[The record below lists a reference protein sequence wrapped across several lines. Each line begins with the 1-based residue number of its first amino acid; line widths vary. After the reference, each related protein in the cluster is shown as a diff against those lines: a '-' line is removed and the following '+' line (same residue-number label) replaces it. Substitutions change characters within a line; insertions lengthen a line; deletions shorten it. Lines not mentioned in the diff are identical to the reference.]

1 MLQRNGTLTHLA
13 LLTRSVL
20 EDPSVYYQDE
30 DKIGTF
36 LTVSP
41 VKRAALVC
49 AILQHLLN
57 PCTENKNICASAAK
71 GLQGSAPLI

>member
-41 VKRAALVC
+41 VKRAA
-49 AILQHLLN
+49 
-57 PCTENKNICASAAK
+57 
-71 GLQGSAPLI
+71 PLFELYCSTY